1 MKKIFEITHEKIK
14 PARMV
19 DSVKHDVKKYLRRER
34 NKKLPKD
41 ADFWDFDVKFGL
53 TQDEAETIRL
63 SEINKS
69 IDTAVESGATA
80 FYVEIIAKSGIR
92 IIQEPE
98 FDEDDYEPEFVDE
111 QD

>member
-1 MKKIFEITHEKIK
+1 MKKTFELTHPKIK

-34 NKKLPKD
+34 NKQIPKG

-53 TQDEAETIRL
+53 TEDAAQSIRL

-69 IDTAVESGATA
+69 IDTAVSAGATS
-80 FYVEIIAKSGIR
+80 FYVEIMAKPGIR
-92 IIQEPE
+92 VIQEQDL
-98 FDEDDYEPEFVDE
+98 DEDDFEPELID
-111 QD
+111 

>member
-1 MKKIFEITHEKIK
+1 MKKTFELVHPKIN

-34 NKKLPKD
+34 NKKLPKG

-53 TQDEAETIRL
+53 NQETAEVIRL

-69 IDTAVESGATA
+69 IDTAVEAGATA
-80 FYVEIIAKSGIR
+80 FYIEILAKEGVR

-98 FDEDDYEPEFVDE
+98 LDEDDFEPEFVDD

>member
-1 MKKIFEITHEKIK
+1 MKKTFELTHPKIK

-34 NKKLPKD
+34 NKQIPKG

-53 TQDEAETIRL
+53 TEDAAETIRL

-69 IDTAVESGATA
+69 IDTAVEGGATS
-80 FYVEIIAKSGIR
+80 FYVEIIAKPGIR
-92 IIQEPE
+92 VIQEQDL
-98 FDEDDYEPEFVDE
+98 DEDDFEPELID
-111 QD
+111 